1 MRRAPFQ
8 PFAQR
13 AARPVQRA
21 PLPQTGG
28 RPPGPSAPPLSRRFR
43 QAGIVLAVAAGACLL
58 CQHLAGAE
66 AAPTKGLP
74 QQVAAPRGNTPGK
87 LIVTVG
93 KSLIIDSP
101 LRIQRIS
108 LANGDL
114 AEAVAVNPQEVLING
129 KAPGETSLIVWQQDG
144 ARLVYDLTVRMSP
157 LKLDAVREQIARDFP
172 DADINVT
179 FENDTAFVRGTIK
192 DVTSAQ
198 RVMAVVSTLGK
209 AVDLMRVNVPPVEQQ
224 ILLKVRFAN
233 VDRSAAQNL
242 GVNWWSGA
250 FNQATSI
257 GTGNMLLP
265 NGGMDPGGFTLSN
278 AINIFAFRPD
288 INLGA
293 QIQALEQQ
301 NVLQILAEPNVM
313 AINGKPASFL
323 DGGQFPFPMV
333 QGGANIGFVTI
344 MWQEY
349 GVRLNFLP
357 LITPRGTIRLQVEPE
372 VSSLDYNNAVTI
384 SGFTVP
390 GLAVRR
396 VQTEVELQN
405 GQSFAIAGLLD
416 KQTTENL
423 SKIPGI
429 GDLPLLGKLFQSK
442 TLNRSNSELL
452 VLITPELVKPIPAG
466 QPLPNMNYPQ
476 QFMPDN
482 TGIPSKLGNPAA
494 TPAPVIK
501 TIPVEELIEQQK
513 QSQPA
518 GSFSA
523 APSQSGAVPMNP
535 AQGGGGGMPMNP
547 AQGSANSGMA
557 TAPPGGSGNR

>member
-1 MRRAPFQ
+1 M
-8 PFAQR
+8 
-13 AARPVQRA
+13 
-21 PLPQTGG
+21 
-28 RPPGPSAPPLSRRFR
+28 
-43 QAGIVLAVAAGACLL
+43 VLAMAAGACLL
-58 CQHLAGAE
+58 CENLAGAE
-66 AAPTKGLP
+66 AAPTTGPRQL
-74 QQVAAPRGNTPGK
+74 VAAPHNNAPGK

-108 LANGDL
+108 VANGDL
-114 AEAVAVNPQEVLING
+114 GEAVAVSPQEVLING
-129 KAPGETSLIVWQQDG
+129 KMPGETSLIIWQQGG

-172 DADINVT
+172 DADIHVT
-179 FENDTAFVRGTIK
+179 FENDTAFVRGTVK
-192 DVTSAQ
+192 DVTSAE
-198 RVMAVVSTLGK
+198 RVMAVVATLGK
-209 AVDLMRVNVPPVEQQ
+209 AVNLLRVDVPPIEQQ
-224 ILLKVRFAN
+224 VLLKVRFAN
-233 VDRSAAQNL
+233 VDRSQAQNL
-242 GVNWWSGA
+242 GINWWSGA

-257 GTGNMLLP
+257 GTGNMLIP
-265 NGGMDPGGFTLSN
+265 NGGVTPGGFTLSN

-293 QIQALEQQ
+293 QIQALEQK

-333 QGGANIGFVTI
+333 QGGANVGMVTI
-344 MWQEY
+344 MWQQY

-357 LITPRGTIRLQVEPE
+357 VVTPRGTIRLQVEPE

-396 VQTEVELQN
+396 VQTEVELQD

-452 VLITPELVKPIPAG
+452 VLITPEIVKPIPAG
-466 QPLPNMNYPQ
+466 QRLPDLSYPRP
-476 QFMPDN
+476 FLPDN
-482 TGIPSKLGNPAA
+482 TPGMPGTLGMDKAAIAPAA
-494 TPAPVIK
+494 PVEK
-501 TIPVEELIEQQK
+501 TIPVEELLQQ
-513 QSQPA
+513 QRMSPPA
-518 GSFSA
+518 PPPSA
-523 APSQSGAVPMNP
+523 APAQNVP
-535 AQGGGGGMPMNP
+535 AQTNAAP
-547 AQGSANSGMA
+547 GSSNSGM
-557 TAPPGGSGNR
+557 TAASGGSRNP